1 MHTCV
6 LACAHSVSAGTG
18 RSLTLASSAAAVLQ
32 FKADCRTPEDFNAT
46 LDDSKMFGT
55 QPAFSAP
62 EHL

>member
-1 MHTCV
+1 MHMCV
-6 LACAHSVSAGTG
+6 HTTSAAGTG
-18 RSLTLASSAAAVLQ
+18 RSLTPASSAAAVFL

-55 QPAFSAP
+55 QPASPAS